1 MEKIKR
7 FQKIKI
13 SSEKNFGIVF
23 GIISF
28 LIFNYFYFLKKEV
41 FIFLI
46 FLSAFFLFFSY
57 FYSKIFYYPNKL
69 WHLLGIFLGHIVS
82 QIIMGVI
89 FFLVITPT
97 RFYKSFFNEDFFN
110 KNIIKEKKS
119 YWTIRDKNINSMKDQ
134 Y

>member
-110 KNIIKEKKS
+110 KNIIKQKKS